1 MIVFLAY
8 LYLSLGV
15 ASFCL
20 FYTVEGSWEHW
31 RKKWNGEGDFSLAI
45 LVAVFSFK
53 EHGRNK
59 IADWIQYVAFFI
71 KLLLDNDVLWYEDCV
86 GYYRCWSPLVIFAAG
101 LHVHLIRH
109 S

>member
-20 FYTVEGSWEHW
+20 FYTLERSWE
-31 RKKWNGEGDFSLAI
+31 SLAI
-45 LVAVFSFK
+45 LVVVFLFK
-53 EHGRNK
+53 EHGRTR

-71 KLLLDNDVLWYEDCV
+71 KLLLDNGLLWYEDCV
-86 GYYRCWSPLVIFAAG
+86 GYCWLPLVIYVIFAAG
-101 LHVHLIRH
+101 LDVHLFRN